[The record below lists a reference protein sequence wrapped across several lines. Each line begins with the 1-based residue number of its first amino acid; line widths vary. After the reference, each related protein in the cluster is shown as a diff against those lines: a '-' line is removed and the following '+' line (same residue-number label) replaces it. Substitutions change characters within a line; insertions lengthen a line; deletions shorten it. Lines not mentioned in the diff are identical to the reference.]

1 LFFFGFESRKTVRS
15 LQERLQT
22 VEQMNKSLID
32 DAIVQKI
39 RVGQLEE
46 DLAKAKAEKES
57 IKLSY
62 QSKIDVRISQIVIG
76 QSKIFFLFR
85 L

>member
-1 LFFFGFESRKTVRS
+1 MFFFGFESRKTVRS